1 MDLNKIEQRLK
12 DLEATVEQQR
22 IALEKLQEQV
32 KEMRQKSVTTCE
44 DCQIEF
50 DLFSHHY
57 SIGLFDNI
65 VYVKCPRC
73 NKALPVDAK
82 SGVKKE

>member
-1 MDLNKIEQRLK
+1 MDLEKIEQRLK

-22 IALEKLQEQV
+22 IALEKLREQV
-32 KEMRQKSVTTCE
+32 KEIHQKSVTTCE

-50 DLFSHHY
+50 DLFFRHY